1 MRPLET
7 PSALL
12 RWISEGRLSSAYQHY
27 VLEDSERCIALWQ
40 PSETIGRVATGQ
52 RGGPRGRN
60 MVPGGWDG
68 NYTDR
73 VWTGD
78 SVLRVYVPGQPWST
92 WRWLTADG
100 WTDYAY
106 VNLEAPW
113 VRTPIGFD
121 TADWILD
128 VIAESD
134 GSYSLKDEDELEWAI
149 ESGKYSVEFVA
160 TVRAA
165 CRAAIAA
172 IDEHAFP
179 FDADWKSWSP
189 LPTLP
194 LTISDGWDIL
204 SADA

>member
-7 PSALL
+7 PSAIL
-12 RWISEGRLSSAYQHY
+12 RWISEGRLSGAYQHY
-27 VLEDSERCIALWQ
+27 VLEDSERCVALWQ
-40 PSETIGRVATGQ
+40 PSGTIGRVATGQ

-60 MVPGGWDG
+60 MMPGGWDG

-78 SVLRVYVPGQPWST
+78 GVLRVYVPGQPWST

-113 VRTPIGFD
+113 VRTPLGFD

-134 GSYSLKDEDELEWAI
+134 GSYSLKDEDELEWARQ
-149 ESGKYSVEFVA
+149 SGKYSGEFVA
-160 TVRAA
+160 TINATA
-165 CRAAIAA
+165 RAAIAA
-172 IDEHAFP
+172 IEARAFP
-179 FDADWKSWSP
+179 FDADWNSWSP

-194 LTISDGWDIL
+194 LTIADGWDIL
-204 SADA
+204 